1 MQHENNVSGLSI
13 VAVLLLVIGQVLPQV
28 DFAIVNVSLDV
39 LGKALNTDETGLVL
53 IVALY
58 GLSFSALITTGGRL
72 GDKYGRKRLFMVG
85 IVGFCIASA
94 LCGLASGIVS
104 MLLGRVLQGVFAALL
119 LPQILATIH
128 ATLEGER
135 HRYVVGIYTSI
146 GGLSAILGQV
156 AGGWLVSANLW
167 NLGWRVAF
175 FINVPICIVIFIF
188 GCLTIPETRSSDTR
202 QSMDLG
208 GIALFI
214 LCLLSVMVPI
224 SLGGRWHGLWWWLAA
239 TVPCAFLLWRVERGH
254 ERAGRKAILPPSMFR
269 EAMVKNGFVREMT
282 VTFAFPGYL
291 FVTALCLQSE
301 LGFTPLESGNAFV
314 ALGAMFFVGS
324 LISKRLGHR
333 LGDHLSYALGA
344 LLTVSGFL
352 ATIWLFYHFNH
363 RLTFYDLWGA
373 TGVIGLGNAIMLTS
387 AYRLTLSHVDRRY
400 ASEVS
405 GALATVQQ
413 GCFALGTAFAGA
425 LYAGMLRYGG
435 LNAVMLSIGALAS
448 LVVLVAIGLAIHVA
462 HRR

>member
-1 MQHENNVSGLSI
+1 MQHENNINGLSI

-28 DFAIVNVSLDV
+28 DFSIVNVSLDA

-53 IVALY
+53 IVAVY

-85 IVGFCIASA
+85 VVGFCIASA
-94 LCGLASGIVS
+94 ICGFATGIVS
-104 MLLGRVLQGVFAALL
+104 MLFGRVLQGIFAALL

-128 ATLEGER
+128 ATLEGDR

-146 GGLSAILGQV
+146 GGLSAIIGQM

-175 FINVPICIVIFIF
+175 FINVPICIIIFVF
-188 GCLTIPETRSSDTR
+188 GCRTIPETRSSETR

-208 GIALFI
+208 GISLFI
-214 LCLLSVMVPI
+214 LCLLSVMVSL

-239 TVPCAFLLWRVERGH
+239 VVPCGFWLWRVERGH
-254 ERAGRKAILPPSMFR
+254 ERAGRKAILPPSMFK
-269 EAMVKNGFVREMT
+269 APMVKNGFVREMT
-282 VTFAFPGYL
+282 VTFSFPGYL
-291 FVTALCLQSE
+291 FVTALYLQSE

-314 ALGAMFFVGS
+314 ALGAMFFIGS
-324 LISKRLGHR
+324 LISKRLGQR
-333 LGDHLSYALGA
+333 LGDHLSFALGA
-344 LLTVSGFL
+344 LLTASGFL
-352 ATIWLFYHFNH
+352 ATIWLFYRFNH

-373 TGVIGLGNAIMLTS
+373 TGIIGLGNAIMLTS
-387 AYRLTLSHVDRRY
+387 AYRLTLANVEKRY

-413 GCFALGTAFAGA
+413 GCFALGTAFTGG
-425 LYAGMLRYGG
+425 LYAGMQGYGG
-435 LNAVMLSIGALAS
+435 LSAVMLSIGTLAL
-448 LVVLVAIGLAIHVA
+448 LMVLAATCLSIHVW
-462 HRR
+462 HQY